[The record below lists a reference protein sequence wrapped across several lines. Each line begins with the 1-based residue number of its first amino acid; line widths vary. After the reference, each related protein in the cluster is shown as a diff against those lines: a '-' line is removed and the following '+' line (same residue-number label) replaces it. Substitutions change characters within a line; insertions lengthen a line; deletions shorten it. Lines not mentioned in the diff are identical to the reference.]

1 MIGYVIL
8 GLCVLAALIIAG
20 RMFVNAD
27 PKVLAK
33 FLRYIIFG
41 VIGAAAIF
49 FMVTGRFLLG
59 APLAALALG
68 MLRRWSLPN
77 WKFSF
82 PGGGS
87 GRSAKSSTVETAF
100 LRMKL
105 EHGSGV
111 MSGEVLRGIFSGMEL
126 AAMSQNQLL
135 ALLEECDLEDPESA
149 QLLSA
154 YLDRI
159 FGEDWRSEDAGADA
173 GASEAG
179 GRRRSGWGSRGGA
192 ARGGAMSLA
201 EACEVLGVRPGAD
214 ADEIKEAHRRLILK
228 NHPDQGGSSFLAA
241 KINQAKEVLL
251 DQ

>member
-1 MIGYVIL
+1 MVGYVIL

-33 FLRYIIFG
+33 FFRYILFG
-41 VIGAAAIF
+41 VTGAAAIF
-49 FMVTGRFLLG
+49 LMATGRFLFG

-82 PGGGS
+82 PSGGG
-87 GRSAKSSTVETAF
+87 GRSAKSSTVETKF

-111 MSGEVLRGIFSGMEL
+111 MSGEVLRGTFSGMEL

-135 ALLEECDLEDPESA
+135 ALLDDCEREDPESA
-149 QLLSA
+149 QLLAA

-159 FGEDWRSEDAGADA
+159 FGEDWRGE
-173 GASEAG
+173 GASAGNSERGG
-179 GRRRSGWGSRGGA
+179 GRSKGWGSRGGG
-192 ARGGAMSLA
+192 ARGGAMSLD
-201 EACEVLGVRPGAD
+201 EACEVLGIKPGAS

-251 DQ
+251 GE